1 MEQHKKGADVLTLG
15 LLRHDV
21 SEVHLKLK
29 RLDFGASRAAE
40 SISARNSGV
49 SSECR

>member
-29 RLDFGASRAAE
+29 GWILELRERQNPFLPGILA
-40 SISARNSGV
+40 
-49 SSECR
+49 